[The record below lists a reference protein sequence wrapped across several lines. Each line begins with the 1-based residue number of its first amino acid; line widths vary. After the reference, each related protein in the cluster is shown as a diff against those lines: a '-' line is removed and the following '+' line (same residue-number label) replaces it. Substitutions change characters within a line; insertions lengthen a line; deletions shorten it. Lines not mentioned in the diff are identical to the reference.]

1 MRSNLK
7 LILISYVMIIASAVT
22 YYSLIENDDPMS
34 RIFLLLITLFIIILS
49 ISNYKLFKLTNTD
62 LVNYDILFISWVMLI
77 PKVSLDYGLSRLIM
91 AIGAFIYAI
100 YMTKTKGAII
110 PKTVN

>member
-22 YYSLIENDDPMS
+22 YYSLIDSNDPMS
-34 RIFLLLITLFIIILS
+34 RIFLLLITLFIITLS
-49 ISNYKLFKLTNTD
+49 ISNYKLFELTNTD

-77 PKVSLDYGLSRLIM
+77 PKISLDYGLSRLIM

-100 YMTKTKGAII
+100 YMTKTKSTII
-110 PKTVN
+110 PNTLN